1 MPPRRKAS
9 SSRTK
14 AMKTLTD
21 PVDWARHF
29 WRRHGLG
36 DNEDAFIAMSSV
48 LRFHR
53 LMVDAVETQLRPLKL
68 NLTDY
73 MLLMTLQ
80 LSETGTRLISQLARS
95 LMVHATTA
103 TLATDRLEGRG
114 LIERNP
120 HPTDRRATL
129 VTITTAGQ
137 DLIETA
143 TDALRVCEFGF
154 SGTSVT
160 EQRELIDVLA
170 SIRLAAGDTDTP
182 VKASRSRRSDTAAS

>member
-1 MPPRRKAS
+1 MPPRQKSNNGRAQ
-9 SSRTK
+9 
-14 AMKTLTD
+14 ANAPTD

-53 LMVDAVETQLRPLKL
+53 IMVDAVEVGLSSHKL

-95 LMVHATTA
+95 LIVHATTA
-103 TLATDRLEGRG
+103 TLATDRLESRG
-114 LIERNP
+114 LIERSP

-129 VTITTAGQ
+129 VSITGAGRT
-137 DLIETA
+137 LVSET
-143 TDALRVCEFGF
+143 TDTLREREFGF
-154 SGTSVT
+154 AGSSVE
-160 EQRELIDVLA
+160 EQRELIEVLA
-170 SIRLAAGDTDTP
+170 TLRLAAGDTDTP
-182 VKASRSRRSDTAAS
+182 AKPGRGR

>member
-1 MPPRRKAS
+1 MPPRQKAND
-9 SSRTK
+9 RR
-14 AMKTLTD
+14 AQAQLTD

-36 DNEDAFIAMSSV
+36 DHEDAFVAMSSV

-53 LMVDAVETQLRPLKL
+53 IMVDVVERSLRPCKL

-95 LMVHATTA
+95 LLVHATTA
-103 TLATDRLEGRG
+103 TLATDRLEDRG
-114 LIERNP
+114 LIERSP

-129 VTITTAGQ
+129 VSITGAGRA
-137 DLIETA
+137 LVAKA
-143 TDALRVCEFGF
+143 TDSLRECDFGF
-154 SGTSVT
+154 SGSSID
-160 EQRELIDVLA
+160 EQRALVDVLA
-170 SIRLAAGDTDTP
+170 ALRAEAGDSDTPLKAAG
-182 VKASRSRRSDTAAS
+182 R

>member
-1 MPPRRKAS
+1 MAPRQQQQDGQARA
-9 SSRTK
+9 TI
-14 AMKTLTD
+14 TD

-36 DNEDAFIAMSSV
+36 DHEDAFVAMSSL
-48 LRFHR
+48 LRLHR
-53 LMVDAVETQLRPLKL
+53 LMVDNVEAKLRPHKL
-68 NLTDY
+68 NITDY

-114 LIERNP
+114 LIERSP

-129 VTITTAGQ
+129 VTITKAGRK
-137 DLIETA
+137 LVGEA
-143 TDALRVCEFGF
+143 TDVLRDIDFGLVE
-154 SGTSVT
+154 SS
-160 EQRELIDVLA
+160 LA
-170 SIRLAAGDTDTP
+170 DQQQVSEVSARLRLAAGD
-182 VKASRSRRSDTAAS
+182 SDAPLRATSGK